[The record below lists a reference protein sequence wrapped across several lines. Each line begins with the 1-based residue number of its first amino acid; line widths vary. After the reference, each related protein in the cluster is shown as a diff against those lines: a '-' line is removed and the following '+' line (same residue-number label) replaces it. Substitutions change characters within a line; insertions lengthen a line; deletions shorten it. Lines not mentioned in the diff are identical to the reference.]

1 MDVGRALD
9 QIAEIHQQIAKGEIY
24 RGYRPLP
31 VAASGLIGI
40 AAAWVEPH
48 SVTIDPVRFVR
59 YWMALGALAALVGFS
74 EILHNYL
81 VHDDPTARRRTR
93 RVLGQFLPSL
103 VAGLAIAP
111 ALLHSSPSFAII
123 IPGLWAVFFGVGV
136 LASQP
141 YLPRASGA
149 VALLYFAAGVWLL
162 METHALSG
170 WQVGGVFGGGQ
181 LLGALVLWREPN
193 W

>member
-1 MDVGRALD
+1 MDVDRALN

-31 VAASGLIGI
+31 VAASGLIGL
-40 AAAWVEPH
+40 AGAWLQPH
-48 SVTIDPVRFVR
+48 SVAADPVRFVR
-59 YWMALGALAALVGFS
+59 YWTALGAVAALVGFS

-81 VHDDPTARRRTR
+81 VHDDPTARRHTR

-103 VAGLAIAP
+103 AAGVAIAL
-111 ALLHSSPSFAII
+111 ALQHSSPSSIAIV
-123 IPGLWAVFFGVGV
+123 PGLWAVCFGLGV

-141 YLPRASGA
+141 YLPRASGV
-149 VALLYFAAGVWLL
+149 VALLYCCAGVWLL
-162 METHALSG
+162 MNAHALSG
-170 WQVGGVFGGGQ
+170 WEVGGVFGAGQ
-181 LLGALVLWREPN
+181 ILAALVLWREPN

>member
-31 VAASGLIGI
+31 VAASGIIGVAG
-40 AAAWVEPH
+40 AALEPR
-48 SVTIDPVRFVR
+48 SVTADSAAFLL
-59 YWMALGALAALVGFS
+59 YWTVLGAVAALVGFS
-74 EILHNYL
+74 EILHNYV

-103 VAGLAIAP
+103 VAGVAIAP
-111 ALLHSSPSFAII
+111 ALLHSNPSFAAIV
-123 IPGLWAVFFGVGV
+123 PGLWAVCFGLGV

-141 YLPRASGA
+141 YLPRASGVIA
-149 VALLYFAAGVWLL
+149 VVYFGAGVWLL
-162 METHALSG
+162 MNAHA
-170 WQVGGVFGGGQ
+170 
-181 LLGALVLWREPN
+181 
-193 W
+193 

>member
-40 AAAWVEPH
+40 AAAWLQPRKLAA
-48 SVTIDPVRFVR
+48 DPSGFVF
-59 YWMALGALAALVGFS
+59 YWTAIGGVAALVGFS

-93 RVLGQFLPSL
+93 RVLGQFVPGL
-103 VAGLAIAP
+103 VAGVAIAL
-111 ALLHSSPSFAII
+111 ALLHSNAAFVAAV
-123 IPGLWAVFFGVGV
+123 PGLWAMCFALGV

-141 YLPRASGA
+141 YLPRASGI
-149 VALLYFAAGVWLL
+149 VALLYGIAGVWLL
-162 METHALSG
+162 MNAHTVNG
-170 WQVGGVFGGGQ
+170 WQVGGVFGFGQ
-181 LLGALVLWREPN
+181 LLAALVLWREPN

>member
-31 VAASGLIGI
+31 VAASGMIGVAGASLEPRSI
-40 AAAWVEPH
+40 AA
-48 SVTIDPVRFVR
+48 DPAAFVL
-59 YWMALGALAALVGFS
+59 YWTVLGAVAALVGFS
-74 EILHNYL
+74 EILHNYI

-103 VAGLAIAP
+103 VAGVAIAP
-111 ALLHSSPSFAII
+111 ALLHSSPSFGVIV
-123 IPGLWAVFFGVGV
+123 PGLWAVCFGLGV

-141 YLPRASGA
+141 YLPRASGG
-149 VALLYFAAGVWLL
+149 VALLYFGAGVWLL
-162 METHALSG
+162 MNAHALSG
-170 WQVGGVFGGGQ
+170 WQVGGVFGVGQ
-181 LLGALVLWREPN
+181 LLAALVLWREPH